1 MNNFAADLTERVVR
15 TFIAT
20 FLMTYLAG
28 IGPLGDN
35 AVLADLA
42 NADLLQR
49 AAVAALISVGTLI
62 LGVVTKPIGSPD
74 SASVLPPAEPVV
86 DLTDSSDLF

>member
-1 MNNFAADLTERVVR
+1 MSHFASDLVERVTR

-20 FLMTYLAG
+20 FLMTYIAG
-28 IGPLGDN
+28 IGPLGDT

-49 AAVAALISVGTLI
+49 AAVAALMAVGTLI
-62 LGVVTKPIGSPD
+62 LGFATKPFGSPD
-74 SASVLPPAEPVV
+74 TASVLPPESAAGG
-86 DLTDSSDLF
+86 DDSDLF